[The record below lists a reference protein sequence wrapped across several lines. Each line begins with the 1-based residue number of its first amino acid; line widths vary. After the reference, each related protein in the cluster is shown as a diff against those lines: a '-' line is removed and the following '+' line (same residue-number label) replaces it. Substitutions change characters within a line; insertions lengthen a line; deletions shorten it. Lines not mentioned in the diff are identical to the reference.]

1 MRFADEVIIADVDEA
16 LRLMDVSKASLNEN
30 AAKDK
35 EAGDQTSTSK
45 IYRLIRDMATAAGL
59 GKGGRRIGNGPGRRG
74 RRGGMVDSDEE
85 DEEDGELAMVDVKA
99 RVFAKGFTETQVME
113 TIIEYENL
121 GVISR
126 VANGTRLRF
135 VDGGDDE

>member
-1 MRFADEVIIADVDEA
+1 
-16 LRLMDVSKASLNEN
+16 MDVSKASLNEN

-45 IYRLIRDMATAAGL
+45 IYRLIRDMASAAGL
-59 GKGGRRIGNGPGRRG
+59 GKGGRIGNGPGRRG
-74 RRGGMVDSDEE
+74 RRGGMVDDSDE

-113 TIIEYENL
+113 TIIEVSP
-121 GVISR
+121 GSR
-126 VANGTRLRF
+126 PLPSLCYMKEQGRR
-135 VDGGDDE
+135 

>member
-1 MRFADEVIIADVDEA
+1 VDEA

-59 GKGGRRIGNGPGRRG
+59 GKGGARIGSGPGRRG
-74 RRGGMVDSDEE
+74 RRGGMVEDSDEE
-85 DEEDGELAMVDVKA
+85 ENDGELAMVDVKA

-135 VDGGDDE
+135 VDGGDE